1 MDDINVPLWV
11 EKVGRP
17 GGRDHLSLESVG
29 QAILEEITSGVSNIT
44 RRARYYSFYCWVIK
58 SFFDSDKNKTGKSYR
73 QHLKRAS
80 FLYAMSNSMK
90 HLDSSLTGLDGIDFA
105 RNNLDKLINKEKIT
119 DDAFF
124 QSTEYRDNNWIYKAK
139 LNNLL
144 LTTENDASGVP
155 ALVEPS
161 GKQLAESF
169 DRSLGDTSVDLENFG
184 GWNPDYLNK
193 LEDIW
198 CYHNLKKFEEERKIL
213 EDIFFARNTDNNKQ
227 LNRRY
232 SFALILQFI
241 DMFGSKN
248 LHDFEKWICS
258 KPELPEKI
266 NNMATLWRYLFSR
279 NYLVFSFE
287 SFFLYFLLKS
297 SQKQLS
303 LEQVFEELK
312 KDVNSQ
318 IDTLLPLND
327 YIEEPLIRIVDS
339 LKSDV
344 DKNNLFET
352 EMVVSLD
359 LLNRGEYLENTSS
372 FLKIP
377 IFTLIALYNRY
388 KKEDYSQDEETFL
401 GIGEAQR
408 ISMLSWIKIVDKAIE
423 ENLTLFQ
430 FIVNIIQSHV
440 ITRHQLVATQ
450 KFYSQNLDTFHFN
463 IEEGVVNV
471 KPIAKDFRPKYNVMK
486 LEEIINIFEDL
497 NLVNYEGEKILLT
510 ERGKEVLREFYE

>member
-1 MDDINVPLWV
+1 
-11 EKVGRP
+11 
-17 GGRDHLSLESVG
+17 
-29 QAILEEITSGVSNIT
+29 
-44 RRARYYSFYCWVIK
+44 
-58 SFFDSDKNKTGKSYR
+58 
-73 QHLKRAS
+73 
-80 FLYAMSNSMK
+80 
-90 HLDSSLTGLDGIDFA
+90 
-105 RNNLDKLINKEKIT
+105 
-119 DDAFF
+119 
-124 QSTEYRDNNWIYKAK
+124 
-139 LNNLL
+139 
-144 LTTENDASGVP
+144 
-155 ALVEPS
+155 
-161 GKQLAESF
+161 
-169 DRSLGDTSVDLENFG
+169 
-184 GWNPDYLNK
+184 
-193 LEDIW
+193 
-198 CYHNLKKFEEERKIL
+198 
-213 EDIFFARNTDNNKQ
+213 
-227 LNRRY
+227 
-232 SFALILQFI
+232 
-241 DMFGSKN
+241 
-248 LHDFEKWICS
+248 
-258 KPELPEKI
+258 
-266 NNMATLWRYLFSR
+266 MATLWRYLFSR

-287 SFFLYFLLKS
+287 SLFLYFLLKS

-303 LEQVFEELK
+303 LEQIFEELK

-318 IDTLLPLND
+318 TDTLLPLND

-352 EMVVSLD
+352 GMVVSLD

-423 ENLTLFQ
+423 ENLSLFQ
-430 FIVNIIQSHV
+430 FTVNIIQSHV

-471 KPIAKDFRPKYNVMK
+471 KPIAQDFRPKYNVMK

-497 NLVNYEGEKILLT
+497 DLVNYEGEKILLT